1 MTAEGEQRHWRSRCS
16 GSFVRSYSAAIW
28 MRAAVSSCLYG
39 RLPMARPI
47 WHVWRAG
54 CSFIS
59 GLLVQGFVL
68 LALMES
74 ADPHLICRPSSTLR
88 TRFRFGGSRS
98 DLFAITPLYGRLPM
112 ARPIWHVWRAGCSFI
127 SGLLVQGFVLLALME
142 SADPHL
148 ICRPS
153 STLRTRFRFGGSR
166 SDLFA
171 ITPLY
176 GRLPMARPIWHVWRA
191 GCSFISGLLVQGF
204 VLLAL
209 MESADPH
216 LICRPSSTLRT
227 RFRFGGSRSDL
238 FAITPCR
245 TLRNLSEATSCAG
258 SFLPSS
264 SAVTPAR
271 NLSTTLRQ

>member
-1 MTAEGEQRHWRSRCS
+1 M
-16 GSFVRSYSAAIW
+16 VRTTPPTGLPVLPPSPSS
-28 MRAAVSSCLYG
+28 MRAAATTPAEPAGAVVRFPADGSLPRETGGSASALSVSRPARRLLALRPAWSLSRPRRPFCRSASDDVVTSIIRSDCYRLERQLAGRDSHPLGMVPFHGTQSHLDLYG

-59 GLLVQGFVL
+59 GLLVQV
-68 LALMES
+68 
-74 ADPHLICRPSSTLR
+74 
-88 TRFRFGGSRS
+88 
-98 DLFAITPLYGRLPM
+98 
-112 ARPIWHVWRAGCSFI
+112 
-127 SGLLVQGFVLLALME
+127 
-142 SADPHL
+142 
-148 ICRPS
+148 
-153 STLRTRFRFGGSR
+153 
-166 SDLFA
+166 
-171 ITPLY
+171 
-176 GRLPMARPIWHVWRA
+176 
-191 GCSFISGLLVQGF
+191 F

-264 SAVTPAR
+264 SAVTPAG
-271 NLSTTLRQ
+271 